1 MVNIIQSILKLGPA
15 IMLPI
20 MILLLGLF
28 FKMKFGKALKAG
40 LFVGIGFQG
49 LSLVIDLLMRSI
61 SPATKYYEAMG
72 SGFTTVDVGFAAI
85 GGASWGVAFAPI
97 AVFMIFAINVI
108 LLRLKVVNVM
118 NVDIWNFIHFLIP
131 GAMAYALFDSAILG
145 LAITVL
151 LSVITL
157 FVSQKIAPKWQEY
170 FGLEGTTCSTFSYIT
185 LIYPVSYVI
194 NKIIDAIPGLNKV
207 DISMDK
213 MAEKLGFLGDP
224 AVIGLIIGV
233 FLGALTKQPWTTCLT
248 IGMGISAVLILIP
261 RMVSIMMEG
270 LSIIG
275 NSAQEYMREKI
286 GDDAE
291 LNIGM
296 DIALG
301 LGDPTVVTVTVLC
314 LPIVILFAFLIPN
327 MSYFPV
333 GLLGGVCYVIPMCAM
348 ASKGNVLRTF
358 ITSAV
363 SLFFIVLLSNYFAP
377 EATAMMKIT
386 GVEVSGMVTDGFFG
400 YNIGNIIVG
409 LLSKLIN

>member
-61 SPATKYYEAMG
+61 SPATKYYGAMG

-97 AVFMIFAINVI
+97 AVFIIFAINVI

-131 GAMAYALFDSAILG
+131 GAMAYALFDSAVLG

>member
-97 AVFMIFAINVI
+97 AVFIIFAINVI

-131 GAMAYALFDSAILG
+131 GAMAYALFDSAVLG